1 MNTLKGYVFIN
12 EHEDGIVT
20 KLESWDVIFVEDDF
34 PCTSEI
40 DRDLH
45 LYEMMDPNIRSTP
58 KQQLMLEPS
67 GSELIPITSTV
78 NESMLR
84 KSSQKII
91 PWWWFEIEQEVHI
104 ITQYDDVEPKSVQE
118 ALTCPT
124 MDE

>member
-1 MNTLKGYVFIN
+1 MNTPKGYVFIN

-45 LYEMMDPNIRSTP
+45 LYEMMDLDIRSIP
-58 KQQLMLEPS
+58 KQQLMRES
-67 GSELIPITSTV
+67 NGSELVLVASIV
-78 NESMLR
+78 KESMLR
-84 KSSQKII
+84 KSSQQII